1 MEVIHLPHSAVLA
14 RLESPQGVKS
24 EVVAV
29 LFPSFK
35 AALNSEVVMEYDV
48 DHELDLLSSLIAEA
62 QEVVKII
69 EDSVE
74 GPIDVYEIAKARM
87 NRELYSDQVL
97 H

>member
-1 MEVIHLPHSAVLA
+1 
-14 RLESPQGVKS
+14 
-24 EVVAV
+24 
-29 LFPSFK
+29 
-35 AALNSEVVMEYDV
+35 MEYDV
-48 DHELDLLSSLIAEA
+48 DREIDLLSSLIAEA

-74 GPIDVYEIAKARM
+74 GPIDVYEIAKSRM